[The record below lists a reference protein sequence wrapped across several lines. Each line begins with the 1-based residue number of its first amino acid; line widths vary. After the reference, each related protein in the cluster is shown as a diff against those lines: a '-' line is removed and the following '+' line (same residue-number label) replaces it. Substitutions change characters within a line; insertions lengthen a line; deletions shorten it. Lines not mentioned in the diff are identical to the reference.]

1 MTPPRKGLK
10 RFFLSLV
17 WRRGGGYPGIIM
29 IFSEVHQGFSQIC
42 PILDAQSQV
51 EKQNVFGLSSNDDG
65 ILQENIVGC
74 TLWYAT
80 TVGSWIFL
88 HCRKDMHVGGV
99 QQAVASEVLW
109 CVTVSWNRIF
119 SIPTVLL
126 LPKGVYQSSF
136 SYWGAP

>member
-1 MTPPRKGLK
+1 
-10 RFFLSLV
+10 
-17 WRRGGGYPGIIM
+17 M

-88 HCRKDMHVGGV
+88 HCRNDMYLGGV

-109 CVTVSWNRIF
+109 CVTVS
-119 SIPTVLL
+119 
-126 LPKGVYQSSF
+126 
-136 SYWGAP
+136 